1 MDLIHLR
8 SFVAVAE
15 ERSFTRAATRL
26 HMAASPLSR
35 RIKDLER
42 EFGASLFV
50 RAHHRVDL
58 TPAGDALLPRAIE
71 VLDRADALGDVVR
84 RADARIPRQAV
95 VGIAPEVSATV
106 RDTFLAD
113 LAAHHPDIVPRLLP
127 ASTEPLLGDLRA
139 GNVDLA
145 LVHGPVGGAGLR
157 SLFLERQ
164 PVGVA
169 VGAAAIADERT
180 SISLADLVEI
190 PFASITH
197 DAAPEIYRNLDDLLN
212 RNGIRKR
219 ITLTG
224 DNFVGLAHLVAT
236 GQAFTLVGLG
246 NGMANRLFH
255 GEPVRILP
263 IDGVRARITTVAV
276 WRANREDAEDL
287 IADLVDT
294 VSMLDPGAH
303 REERSAGGGPAAEV
317 DR

>member
-15 ERSFTRAATRL
+15 ERSFTRAAARL

-42 EFGASLFV
+42 ELGASLFV
-50 RAHHRVDL
+50 RAHHRVDV
-58 TPAGDALLPRAIE
+58 TEAGEVLLPRAIDILE
-71 VLDRADALGDVVR
+71 RVGTLADAVG
-84 RADARIPRQAV
+84 RAGARTTRQAV
-95 VGIAPEVSATV
+95 IGIAPEVSATV
-106 RDTFLAD
+106 RDTFLSD
-113 LAAHHPDIVPRLLP
+113 LAAAHPDIMPRLLP
-127 ASTEPLLGDLRA
+127 ASSEPLLRDLRA
-139 GNVDLA
+139 GHIDLA
-145 LVHGPVGGAGLR
+145 LVHGPVRGAGIR

-169 VGAAAIADERT
+169 VGAGAIGPERT
-180 SISLADLVEI
+180 SITLSDLADI

-197 DAAPEIYRNLDDLLN
+197 DAAPEIYRNLDELLD
-212 RNGIRKR
+212 RHGIRKR

-236 GQAFTLVGLG
+236 GQAFTFVGLG
-246 NGMANRLFH
+246 NGMANRLFL

-263 IDGVRARITTVAV
+263 IDGVRARITTVAA
-276 WRANREDAEDL
+276 WRASREDGEEL

-294 VSMLDPGAH
+294 VGKLDPDESRQQAPGAT
-303 REERSAGGGPAAEV
+303 
-317 DR
+317 

>member
-15 ERSFTRAATRL
+15 ERSFSRAAARL
-26 HMAASPLSR
+26 HIAPSPLSR

-58 TPAGDALLPRAIE
+58 TEAGGVLLPRAVDIVE
-71 VLDRADALGDVVR
+71 RVDALADVVGRAGARTTR
-84 RADARIPRQAV
+84 RAVI
-95 VGIAPEVSATV
+95 GIAPEVSATV

-113 LAAHHPDIVPRLLP
+113 LAALHPDIVPRLLP
-127 ASTEPLLGDLRA
+127 ASSEPLLRDLRA
-139 GNVDLA
+139 GHIDLA
-145 LVHGPVGGAGLR
+145 LVHGPVRGAGIR

-169 VGAAAIADERT
+169 VGTAAIGPERT
-180 SISLADLVEI
+180 SVALSDLADI

-197 DAAPEIYRNLDDLLN
+197 DAAPEIYRNLDELLD
-212 RNGIRKR
+212 RHGIRKR

-246 NGMANRLFH
+246 AGMANRLFI

-263 IDGVRARITTVAV
+263 IDGVRARITTVAA
-276 WRANREDAEDL
+276 WRTNREEGEEL

-294 VSMLDPGAH
+294 VAGLDQKDSRPQAP
-303 REERSAGGGPAAEV
+303 ETI
-317 DR
+317 